1 MNLAYRTA
9 TSADLPLLNFLYA
22 AMDDKPLL
30 PNDQIAEIFAAIAQ
44 VPNYSIYLASLADEP
59 HSHPIGTF
67 SLLVTPTMMHRGF
80 HRSAILDSVTV
91 HPDYRN
97 QGIGKAMMQKALQLS
112 KEAGCYK
119 VTLSS
124 NVKRDR
130 AHAFYES
137 LGFKQHGWS
146 FSYLLSNH

>member
-1 MNLAYRTA
+1 MNLVYRIA
-9 TSADLPLLNFLYA
+9 TSTDLPLLNFLYA

-30 PNDQIAEIFAAIAQ
+30 PEPQIAEIFAAIAR
-44 VPNYSIYLASLADEP
+44 VPDYSIYLAHLADQPNLEP
-59 HSHPIGTF
+59 VGTF
-67 SLLVTPTMMHRGF
+67 SLLLTPTMMHRGF
-80 HRSAILDSVTV
+80 HKSAILDSVTV
-91 HPDYRN
+91 HPDYRS

-112 KEAGCYK
+112 QEAGCYK

-146 FSYLLSNH
+146 FSCLL